1 MLFTSQGWS
10 VLGKTVPLVLCT
22 AWGHRPQVVS
32 KTLGIVFPNI
42 DLLSGEYH
50 IFIHITCIID
60 IVWML

>member
-1 MLFTSQGWS
+1 MLVCIGKSCA
-10 VLGKTVPLVLCT
+10 LGLVYHLKPV
-22 AWGHRPQVVS
+22 A